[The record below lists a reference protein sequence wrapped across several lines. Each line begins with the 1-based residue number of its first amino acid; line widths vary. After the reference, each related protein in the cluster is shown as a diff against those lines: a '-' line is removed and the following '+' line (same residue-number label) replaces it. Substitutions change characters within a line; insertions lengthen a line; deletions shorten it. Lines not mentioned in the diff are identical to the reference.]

1 MQSFSQQ
8 IIDIVWRKAQKIDGY
23 DENVW
28 RKDFAGAWIN
38 KNAYGTTG
46 PYGWEIDHRFPL
58 SKGGSDTIENMF
70 PCQWRNNRMKGDD
83 YPNFRTIVTSN
94 GNTNI
99 ESEQSWVVR
108 SNR

>member
-46 PYGWEIDHRFPL
+46 PYGWEVDHRRPL
-58 SKGGSDTIENMF
+58 NKNGTDDIGNLF
-70 PCQWRNNRMKGDD
+70 PCQWHNNRMKGDD
-83 YPNFRTIVTSN
+83 YPYFKTIITSS
-94 GNTNI
+94 GNQNI
-99 ESEQSWVVR
+99 EQLQVWQV
-108 SNR
+108 N